1 MCNGRIY
8 RRATEVWPE
17 MRGVAK
23 FIPFCVLGD
32 RSSNRRAIAKLSPE
46 NRNLA
51 RNARGVTNIVFA
63 RIGQAIVKQS
73 LSHRRVTGN

>member
-1 MCNGRIY
+1 MVGYIDEQPKFGQKCEG
-8 RRATEVWPE
+8 
-17 MRGVAK
+17 GAK

-51 RNARGVTNIVFA
+51 RNAKGVTNIVFA

>member
-1 MCNGRIY
+1 MVGYIDEQPKFGQKC
-8 RRATEVWPE
+8 E
-17 MRGVAK
+17 GVAK

-51 RNARGVTNIVFA
+51 RNARGGTNIVFA